1 MSIFDTVKMKRP
13 PKNTF
18 NLSFRNKLTGYM
30 GKIMPIGCLPTIPD
44 DEWRWNTEIFI
55 RLAPMMYPIMDDIDV
70 RVEYMY
76 CPNRI
81 LFNDEREWE
90 KFISPAMKNDGSP
103 VPETTPPSFVPEAKT
118 APANKYL
125 DWSEGELLD
134 LLGYRPLNETSIPC
148 SLLPINMYN
157 KCYYE
162 YYQDENVAS
171 WLDDNLD
178 YPLLG
183 KSGGYGINNDWIDV
197 FKEKSSANFDRV
209 AKSYFRLRLRS
220 WKKDYFTSAL
230 PWTQRGADVHLPL
243 YGDAAIDVKDPSAS
257 PFHQV
262 LGAVPWSSTASP
274 DQNHPEFVQYYSSL
288 EKDKTAIDPVG
299 EGRLTLGNVGS
310 SAPLTLENPT
320 TGRTVKV
327 APNQNSIVG
336 NYNINDIVNNIK
348 VDMSAVN
355 AATINEFRRANAL
368 QKYLEISART
378 GARYKEFVY
387 GHFGVNI
394 PDARLQRPEYLSGW
408 RMPVRI
414 SEVIQ
419 TNDSDTSPTP
429 LGEMAGHGVGYASSH
444 GFKKYIYEHG
454 YIMCFLTIMPKASY
468 FQGIKRDLLKMDRL
482 DWYSP
487 SFANIGE
494 QPIYSGELYAAPDSS
509 GSIFETFGYTPR
521 YAEYKVSLDEIHGAF
536 RSTLS
541 RWHLARIF
549 GSKPVLND
557 EFITVDENRDKL
569 NRIFSVETGVEH
581 FYISVNHDIKVK
593 RPMPRFGTPIL

>member
-18 NLSFRNKLTGYM
+18 NLSFRNKTTGLM
-30 GKIMPIGCLPTIPD
+30 GKIMPIGCLPTVPD
-44 DEWRWNTEIFI
+44 DEWQWNTEIFI
-55 RLAPMMYPIMDDIDV
+55 RLAPMMYPIMDDIDI

-81 LFNDEREWE
+81 LCDDEREWE
-90 KFISPAMKNDGSP
+90 RFISPAMKNNGEP
-103 VPETTPPSFVPEAKT
+103 VPETTPPSFIPESRV

-125 DWSEGELLD
+125 DWTEGELLD
-134 LLGYRPLNETSIPC
+134 LLGYQPLEETNIPC

-178 YPLLG
+178 YPILG
-183 KSGGYGINNDWIDV
+183 KSGGYGINNDWINI
-197 FKEKSSANFDRV
+197 FKEKSSTNYERV

-243 YGDAAIDVKDPSAS
+243 YGDALIDVKDPNAN
-257 PFHQV
+257 PFQQV

-274 DQNHPEFVQYYSSL
+274 DKNFPEFTQYYSSL
-288 EKDKTAIDPVG
+288 EEGKTAIDPLG
-299 EGRLTLGNVGS
+299 DGRLTLGNVGS

-320 TGRTVKV
+320 TGRKVKV

-348 VDMSAVN
+348 VDMSSVN

-368 QKYLEISART
+368 QKYLEVSART

-394 PDARLQRPEYLSGW
+394 PDSRLQRPEYLAGW

-414 SEVIQ
+414 SEVVQ
-419 TNDSDTSPTP
+419 TSDSDSSPTP
-429 LGEMAGHGVGYASSH
+429 LGEMAGHGIGYASSR
-444 GFKKYIYEHG
+444 GFRKYIYEHG

-487 SFANIGE
+487 FFANIGE
-494 QPIYSGELYAAPDSS
+494 QPIYSGELYAAPDQSDH
-509 GSIFETFGYTPR
+509 IFETFGYTPR
-521 YAEYKVSLDEIHGAF
+521 YAEYKTSLDEVHGAF

-581 FYISVNHDIKVK
+581 FYISVNHNIKVK

>member
-18 NLSFRNKLTGYM
+18 NLSFRNKLTGIM
-30 GKIMPIGCLPTIPD
+30 GKIMPIGCLPAVPD
-44 DEWRWNTEIFI
+44 DEWQWNTEIFI
-55 RLAPMMYPIMDDIDV
+55 RLAPMMYPIMDDIDI

-81 LFNDEREWE
+81 LCNDEREWE
-90 KFISPAMKNDGSP
+90 QFISPAMKNNGEP
-103 VPETTPPSFVPEAKT
+103 VPETTPPSFIPESKVS
-118 APANKYL
+118 PANKYL
-125 DWSEGELLD
+125 DWTEGELLD
-134 LLGYRPLNETSIPC
+134 LLGYQPLEETNIPC

-178 YPLLG
+178 YPILG
-183 KSGGYGINNDWIDV
+183 KSGGYGINNDWINI
-197 FKEKSSANFDRV
+197 FKEKASTNFERV

-243 YGDAAIDVKDPSAS
+243 YGDALIDVKDPNAS
-257 PFHQV
+257 PFQQV
-262 LGAVPWSSTASP
+262 LGAVPWSGTTSP
-274 DQNHPEFVQYYSSL
+274 DVDHPEFIQYYSSL
-288 EKDKTAIDPVG
+288 ERDKTAIDPMG
-299 EGRLTLGNVGS
+299 DGRLTLGNVGS
-310 SAPLTLENPT
+310 SASLTLENPT
-320 TGRTVKV
+320 TGRKVKV
-327 APNQNSIVG
+327 APNQSSIVG

-348 VDMSAVN
+348 VDMSSVN

-368 QKYLEISART
+368 QKYLEVSART

-394 PDARLQRPEYLSGW
+394 PDSRLQRPEYLAGW

-414 SEVIQ
+414 SEVVQ
-419 TNDSDTSPTP
+419 TNDSSSSPTP
-429 LGEMAGHGVGYASSH
+429 LGEMAGHGLGYASSR
-444 GFKKYIYEHG
+444 GFRKYIYEHG

-487 SFANIGE
+487 FFANIGE
-494 QPIYSGELYAAPDSS
+494 QPIYSGELYAAPDQSDN
-509 GSIFETFGYTPR
+509 IFETFGYTPR
-521 YAEYKVSLDEIHGAF
+521 YAEYKTSLDEVHGAF

-581 FYISVNHDIKVK
+581 FYISVNHNIKVK